1 MGWLSWLLGPKV
13 DEIEV
18 TEVRRFMTEGAA
30 LIDVR
35 EPPEWTSGHV
45 QGARLVPLARS
56 GSRAIEVAC

>member
-30 LIDVR
+30 
-35 EPPEWTSGHV
+35 S
-45 QGARLVPLARS
+45 
-56 GSRAIEVAC
+56 